1 MPVRG
6 YRSIS
11 VREEVYSKLIDI
23 ASLEG
28 WGTVA
33 EVVERL
39 VELYYSTFDHRSGV
53 INLISRLMF
62 HGKMPGE
69 VVETIRYGGG
79 HPLVYLT
86 YEVQSIKESI
96 NGIKITK
103 IKIIPIIA
111 LNPKSITIAYRT
123 GQGININALLK
134 DLEDAFKD
142 IDKAINKYFNK
153 KEYVAKIIEKLN
165 KFNVIIVKEP
175 IYKVQV
181 PNEHIKLFKKY

>member
-1 MPVRG
+1 
-6 YRSIS
+6 
-11 VREEVYSKLIDI
+11 
-23 ASLEG
+23 
-28 WGTVA
+28 
-33 EVVERL
+33 
-39 VELYYSTFDHRSGV
+39 
-53 INLISRLMF
+53 MF
-62 HGKMPGE
+62 HDKMPGE

-134 DLEDAFKD
+134 DLDDAFKD

-181 PNEHIKLFKKY
+181 PNEHIKSFKKY